1 MHESAP
7 QGPPS
12 AETIARGHESSVI
25 GLRGF
30 VVFLGYLVLLGAIVC
45 LAMWGMMLGLQKFT
59 ARKDPTISPLAE
71 TQPIKVPE
79 PLLQP
84 SKAQG
89 AGKTANEAQDLKK
102 LRDAEDAIL
111 GSYAIDPKTGA
122 ARIPI
127 DRAMEIM
134 LQQQG
139 NARGATTQ
147 AVQPTGGGR

>member
-45 LAMWGMMLGLQKFT
+45 MAMWGMLLGLQKFT

-71 TQPIKVPE
+71 HQQIQVSG

-89 AGKTANEAQDLKK
+89 EGKAATEEQDLRK
-102 LRDAEDAIL
+102 LRDAEDHVL
-111 GSYAIDPKTGA
+111 TTYGLDPKTGA

-127 DRAMEIM
+127 ERAMEII
-134 LQQQG
+134 LRQQ
-139 NARGATTQ
+139 NAQPATRPSQPAGGA
-147 AVQPTGGGR
+147 R